1 MFATSYP
8 LLDVFVSTLYF
19 ALFIVWIIVIFHV
32 MVDIMRSL
40 DLCGAAKAAWVLFIL
55 ILPLVGSLIYLVVRG
70 GSMHER
76 QMHAVA
82 AQQKAFEDY
91 IRKVANSK
99 E

>member
-1 MFATSYP
+1 MFASSYP
-8 LLDVFVSTLYF
+8 LLGVFVSTLYF
-19 ALFIVWIIVIFHV
+19 ALFVVWIIIIFHV
-32 MVDIMRSL
+32 VVDIMRSH
-40 DLCGAAKAAWVLFIL
+40 DLSGTGKALWVLL
-55 ILPLVGSLIYLVVRG
+55 ILMLPLLGSLVYLVIRG

-76 QMHAVA
+76 QIQAGA

>member
-1 MFATSYP
+1 MLASNYP

-19 ALFIVWIIVIFHV
+19 ALFIVWLIIIFHV
-32 MVDIMRSL
+32 MVDIMRSH
-40 DLCGAAKAAWVLFIL
+40 DLSGVAKAAWVLFIL
-55 ILPLVGSLIYLVVRG
+55 VLPLIGSLVYLVVRG

-76 QMHAVA
+76 QLHAVA

>member
-1 MFATSYP
+1 MLAASYP
-8 LLDVFVSTLYF
+8 LWDVFVSTLYF
-19 ALFIVWIIVIFHV
+19 ALFIVWLIIIFHV
-32 MVDIMRSL
+32 VVDIMRSH
-40 DLCGAAKAAWVLFIL
+40 DLSGAAKAAWVLFIL
-55 ILPLVGSLIYLVVRG
+55 ILPLVGSLVYLVVRG

-76 QMHAVA
+76 QMHAVQ